1 MTYSARTTKTR
12 FVGLATVLSSTIL
25 GSVVLAEDTTLSTS
39 TYGLPG
45 LVDLPTARSLPDA
58 TIVGTYA
65 RFDTFNRSTL
75 SFQISPRLTG
85 SFRYSRL
92 EGLETD
98 GTDYFDRSFD
108 VHYRFADEGKYRPSL
123 AIGLRDIIGTG
134 VYSSEYIVAT
144 KSITPAIEATLG
156 LGWGRLG
163 GDYRQFDFGNGGNVN
178 FENLFRGDIAP
189 FGGISWKATDKLTAK
204 LEYSPDTYETALNGT
219 VLDVETPIN
228 VGVDYAYRKGQSV
241 SAYYLHG
248 DKLGV
253 KFSFDLNINE
263 PATKSGLDA
272 APLSILP
279 RPSRASS
286 PQTYN
291 TDWFVT
297 DTTAHQDVQAQIA
310 AELAKEDIEVLAMS
324 MSPTRVELRIRNG
337 KYGAHPQAIG
347 RTARMMSRLMPGS
360 VEVFDITLTAHGVP
374 SSTTTVKRSDI
385 EELEFA
391 PSFVIQDRAQTSEVV
406 NTRQSALRQTD
417 DLFPRLS
424 WNLGPYARVN
434 IFDPDSPVRADFGL
448 RLKAS
453 YEFSPN
459 LVLNGAIRQK
469 LIGNL
474 SSSTRDSNSTL
485 QHVRSDVNLYDEQG
499 STALETLTLSHYS
512 RLGTNLYGRVT
523 AGYLESMFGGISGEI
538 LWKPVDSRLG
548 IGAELNYV
556 AQRDFDQLLGFQDY
570 SVLMGHVSGYYR
582 FDNGYHAQ
590 LDVGRYLAGDYGATI
605 SLNREF
611 SNGWKVG
618 FYATATDVSAD
629 DFGEGSFDKGITM
642 TVPIQWAS
650 GNSTRKES
658 NVDLRSLARD
668 GGARLS
674 VDGRLYNTV
683 RDTHA
688 PQLEQRWGRFWR

>member
-1 MTYSARTTKTR
+1 MTHSARSIMTR
-12 FVGLATVLSSTIL
+12 SIGLATLLSSTLL
-25 GSVVLAEDTTLSTS
+25 GTATSANDTSLSTS

-75 SFQISPRLTG
+75 SFQISDRLTG

-92 EGLETD
+92 EGLESD

-108 VHYRFADEGKYRPSL
+108 VHYRFADEGKYRPSM

-144 KSITPAIEATLG
+144 KSVTPTIEATFG

-163 GDYRQFDFGNGGNVN
+163 GTYRDFDFGNGGNVN
-178 FENLFRGDIAP
+178 FENLFSGNIAP
-189 FGGISWKATDKLTAK
+189 FGGVSWKATDKLTAK
-204 LEYSPDTYETALNGT
+204 IEYSPDEYESALNGT
-219 VLDVETPIN
+219 VLDTQTPIN
-228 VGVDYAYRKGQSV
+228 IGIDYAYRKGQSV

-248 DKLGV
+248 DKVGL

-263 PATKSGLDA
+263 PATTSGLDP
-272 APLSILP
+272 APLSIRP
-279 RPSRASS
+279 RPSRTSS
-286 PQTYN
+286 PQTYS

-297 DTTAHQDVQAQIA
+297 DTTAHEDVQAQIT
-310 AELAKEDIEVLAMS
+310 AELAKEGIEVHAMS
-324 MSPTRVELRIRNG
+324 MAPTRVELRISNT

-347 RTARMMSRLMPGS
+347 RTARMMSRLMPAS

-374 SSTTTVKRSDI
+374 SSTTTVKRSDL
-385 EELEFA
+385 EALEFA
-391 PSFVIQDRAQTSEVV
+391 PSFVIQDRAQIGETV
-406 NTRQSALRQTD
+406 NTRQSALRPSD
-417 DLFPRLS
+417 DLFPRLT
-424 WNLGPYARVN
+424 WNLGPFARVN
-434 IFDPDSPVRADFGL
+434 IFDPDSPVRADFGV

-459 LVLNGAIRQK
+459 LVLSGSVRQK

-485 QHVRSDVNLYDEQG
+485 PHVRSDVNLYDEQG
-499 STALETLTLSHYS
+499 ASALESLTLAHYS

-523 AGYLESMFGGISGEI
+523 AGYLESMFGGVSGEV
-538 LWKPVDSRLG
+538 LWKPVDSRLAL
-548 IGAELNYV
+548 GAELNYV
-556 AQRDFDQLLGFQDY
+556 AQRDYDQLLGFQDY
-570 SVLMGHVSGYYR
+570 DILMGHVSGYYR

-650 GNSTRKES
+650 GGSTRKTS
-658 NVDLRSLARD
+658 NIDLRSLARD

-674 VDGRLYNTV
+674 VDGRLYDEV
-683 RDTHA
+683 RQTHT
-688 PQLEQRWGRFWR
+688 PQLEERWGRFWR

>member
-1 MTYSARTTKTR
+1 MTYSARNIKATSL
-12 FVGLATVLSSTIL
+12 GLATALTSALFTSAA
-25 GSVVLAEDTTLSTS
+25 LADDTTLSTS

-45 LVDLPTARSLPDA
+45 LIDLPTGRSLPDA
-58 TIVGTYA
+58 TIVGAYA

-85 SFRYSRL
+85 SFRYARL
-92 EGLETD
+92 EGLEND

-108 VHYRFADEGKYRPSL
+108 VHYRFADEGKYLPSL

-144 KSITPAIEATLG
+144 KSITPTIEATLG

-163 GDYRQFDFGNGGNVN
+163 GDYRDVDFGNGGTVN
-178 FENLFRGDIAP
+178 FENLFSGDIAP
-189 FGGISWKATDKLTAK
+189 FGGVSWKATDKLTAK
-204 LEYSPDTYETALNGT
+204 LEYSSDTYETQLNGT
-219 VLDVETPIN
+219 VVDVKTPIN

-248 DKLGV
+248 DKIGL

-263 PATKSGLDA
+263 PATRSGLDA

-279 RPSRASS
+279 RPSRANS
-286 PQTYN
+286 PQTYSQ
-291 TDWFVT
+291 DWFIT

-310 AELAKEDIEVLAMS
+310 AELAKDGIEVHAMS
-324 MSPTRVELRIRNG
+324 MSPTRVELRIHN
-337 KYGAHPQAIG
+337 KKFGAHPQAIG

-360 VEVFDITLTAHGVP
+360 VEVFDITLTANGVP
-374 SSTTTVKRSDI
+374 ASTTTVQRSDI
-385 EELEFA
+385 EALEFA
-391 PSFVIQDRAQTSEVV
+391 PSFVIQDRSQIAETV
-406 NTRQSALRQTD
+406 NIRPAALRPTE

-424 WNLGPYARVN
+424 WNLGPYARIN
-434 IFDPDSPVRADFGL
+434 IFDPDNPIRADFGV

-459 LVLNGAIRQK
+459 LVLTGALRQK

-512 RLGTNLYGRVT
+512 RLGPNLYGRVT
-523 AGYLESMFGGISGEI
+523 AGYLESMFGGISGEV

-548 IGAELNYV
+548 LGAELNYV
-556 AQRDFDQLLGFQDY
+556 GQRDYDQLFGFQDY

-650 GNSTRKES
+650 GSSTRKES

-683 RDTHA
+683 RETHT
-688 PQLEQRWGRFWR
+688 PQLEERWGRFWR